1 MAADGDP
8 AELPALEDEARGEK
22 DDAGGEGEGASG
34 GGWKVRRK
42 RKRKVREM
50 EVEIPE
56 AEGEQEEC
64 VTAAK
69 RPSFPPVDASTTLVS
84 LPIQRSFVV
93 TTYGNQYCGRGFTP
107 VMNYS

>member
-1 MAADGDP
+1 MAYAINYVINHVVNMATDVDP

-34 GGWKVRRK
+34 GFSKVRRR

-50 EVEIPE
+50 EVESPE
-56 AEGEQEEC
+56 AEGGQEEC

-84 LPIQRSFVV
+84 LAMQS
-93 TTYGNQYCGRGFTP
+93 
-107 VMNYS
+107 M